1 MAKISKRREYL
12 STLEE
17 RKYSVNE
24 AIEFLSSAPKTS
36 FTQSVD
42 VSINL
47 GIDPVKSDQNVRSAT
62 SLPSGTG
69 KACRVAVFAEG
80 DEAKAAQEAG
90 ADVVGMEDLAE
101 EFKKEADEYDVVI
114 ATPETMKI
122 VSPLGKLLGPKGL
135 MPNPKTGTVT
145 KDVSTAVSNAKAG
158 QIRYRSDKAG
168 IVHGRIGDLSYSSE
182 QIQNN
187 VETLLGDLKK
197 NKPASSKGVFIKKLF
212 LSSTMGAGIEID
224 LSSLK
229 F

>member
-80 DEAKAAQEAG
+80 DEAKAAKEAG

-101 EFKKEADEYDVVI
+101 ELI
-114 ATPETMKI
+114 
-122 VSPLGKLLGPKGL
+122 
-135 MPNPKTGTVT
+135 
-145 KDVSTAVSNAKAG
+145 KDVNF
-158 QIRYRSDKAG
+158 
-168 IVHGRIGDLSYSSE
+168 E
-182 QIQNN
+182 
-187 VETLLGDLKK
+187 
-197 NKPASSKGVFIKKLF
+197 
-212 LSSTMGAGIEID
+212 
-224 LSSLK
+224 K
-229 F
+229 FH